1 MNGEFYISKD
11 VFSDYKTRE
20 YFYFDL
26 SIIITDSIFLFAYI
40 FFVLCRFIK
49 DDCKREE
56 CIYEEN
62 LYLCTCI
69 GEACVYVMNFCR
81 CLCECIDCCEECG
94 KCCFIDVSKY
104 KERIINLNRRIED
117 LEDENIFLRNRRE
130 KKRETELESKIKEDK
145 LIEEN
150 NYLKK
155 IIINFK
161 MKIINY
167 NIKIIN

>member
-49 DDCKREE
+49 DDCKKEE

-81 CLCECIDCCEECG
+81 CLCECIDCCEECE

-145 LIEEN
+145 LNEEN

-167 NIKIIN
+167 NIKKIN